1 MSLYKYSLFNMLK
14 EAKKNEVKLNAYFKG
29 EIYEGLNG
37 NTILGLDIGLFVTLM
52 VLMLVLWIWALVVL
66 VVWWKDIADWA
77 KILGILGLVFPSIGP
92 VITLL
97 VVYIS
102 KYTGKKK

>member
-1 MSLYKYSLFNMLK
+1 MSLNKYSIFNMLK
-14 EAKKNEVKLNAYFKG
+14 EAKKNEAKLSAYFKG

-37 NTILGLDIGLFVTLM
+37 NKIMGLDIALFSTLL
-52 VLMLVLWIWALVVL
+52 VLIVVLWIWALVVL
-66 VVWWKDIADWA
+66 IVWWKDIADWA

-92 VITLL
+92 IITIL

-102 KYTGKKK
+102 KYTGEKN